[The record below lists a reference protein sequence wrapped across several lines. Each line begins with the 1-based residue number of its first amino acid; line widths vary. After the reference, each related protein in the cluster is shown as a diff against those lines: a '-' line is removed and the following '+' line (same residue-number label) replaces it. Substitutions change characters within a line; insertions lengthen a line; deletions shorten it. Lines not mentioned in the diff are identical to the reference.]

1 MMDYVARFT
10 ELARFA
16 DDYMATDLAKVWRFE
31 NGLKLS
37 IRARIVGLRLQD
49 MDSMVG
55 TALTIEREME
65 DARNTRDASV
75 SGKRKDSQSSSSSGK
90 RQRASS
96 LRGSQSHSHS
106 SQGQMRVA
114 GHIGQMRV
122 ASRAGQMVRYHCQQP
137 GHMRRDCPQ
146 RQGSQG
152 FGISQSQSVAEQERI
167 QYVPPQHGTGQRVQ
181 SQFQGAT
188 RAPHI
193 SQAGPRGQSMGRGK
207 GRGQQAGTSGVQG
220 RVYAVTPQTEL
231 ADHPVIQCTFFL
243 SRLWARV
250 LFDSGASHSF
260 IAASVV
266 IELGL
271 EVETLEEPFYVSSP
285 LGIRARIGMICRGCE
300 LEISGTLLTVDL
312 RIMDM
317 SEFDVILGMD
327 WLTAYMVVID
337 CERRRVT
344 AYTQDGTRV
353 VFQGDKH
360 DILPRAVYESRC
372 QGQLAGWLA
381 SLTLEDEER
390 PDLDL
395 PPVVCEYVDVFL
407 DELPGLP
414 PQRVVDFSIELHPS
428 TSLISMTPHRMA
440 PVELQELRVQ
450 LQELLDKGFITPSTS
465 SCGAPVLFAK
475 KKDKTLRLCI
485 DYRQL
490 NRVMIKNRYPL
501 PRIDDLFDQLRGARV
516 YSKIDLRTGYHQL
529 RVRDTDIPKT
539 AFRTRYGHFEFMVMP
554 LGLTNAPAAFM
565 DLMHRIF
572 QPYLD

>member
-1 MMDYVARFT
+1 MADHWFMQIENVLEAMEITSDTTRVRLAAFQLEGEARVWWRWVKTSRDLEVMTWAEFQELFMGKYFPETTRHAKAQEFLELKQGAMIVMDYVARFT

-16 DDYMATDLAKVWRFE
+16 DDYAKVRRFE
-31 NGLKLS
+31 NGLRLS

-55 TALTIEREME
+55 TALTIERDME
-65 DARNTRDASV
+65 GARNTRDASV
-75 SGKRKDSQSSSSSGK
+75 SGKRKDNQSSSSSGK

-96 LRGSQSHSHS
+96 SRGSQSHGHPC
-106 SQGQMRVA
+106 QGQMRVA
-114 GHIGQMRV
+114 GQAGQMRV
-122 ASRAGQMVRYHCQQP
+122 ASQAGQMVCYHCQQP

-152 FGISQSQSVAEQERI
+152 FGTSQSQSIVDQERI
-167 QYVPPQHGTGQRVQ
+167 QYVPPQHSTGQR
-181 SQFQGAT
+181 SQPRFQG
-188 RAPHI
+188 
-193 SQAGPRGQSMGRGK
+193 G
-207 GRGQQAGTSGVQG
+207 AGTSGVQG
-220 RVYAVTPQTEL
+220 RVYAVTPQAES
-231 ADHPVIQCTFFL
+231 ADQPAIQGTFLL
-243 SRLWARV
+243 SHLWARV

-260 IAASVV
+260 IVASVV

-271 EVETLEEPFYVSSP
+271 EVETLEEPLYVSSP

-317 SEFDVILGMD
+317 SEFDVILRIN
-327 WLTAYMVVID
+327 WLTAYRVVID

-360 DILPRAVYESRC
+360 DIFPHTVYESRC
-372 QGQLAGWLA
+372 QGQLTGWLA

-395 PPVVCEYVDVFL
+395 PPVVCEYVDVFP

-414 PQRVVDFSIELHPS
+414 PHRVVDFGIELHPG
-428 TSLISMTPHRMA
+428 TSPISMTPHRMA
-440 PVELQELRVQ
+440 SVELQELRVQ
-450 LQELLDKGFITPSTS
+450 LQELLDKGFIRPSTS
-465 SCGAPVLFAK
+465 PWGAPVLFVK

-490 NRVMIKNRYPL
+490 NRVTIKNRYPL
-501 PRIDDLFDQLRGARV
+501 PRIDDLFDQLR
-516 YSKIDLRTGYHQL
+516 
-529 RVRDTDIPKT
+529 
-539 AFRTRYGHFEFMVMP
+539 
-554 LGLTNAPAAFM
+554 
-565 DLMHRIF
+565 
-572 QPYLD
+572 